1 MRTGEDLGCPE
12 DILSFCACHRYGWMK
27 LGIGKVRDYFFN
39 NIYSPYIGLERTAMN
54 TIILV
59 KEF

>member
-1 MRTGEDLGCPE
+1 
-12 DILSFCACHRYGWMK
+12 MK
-27 LGIGKVRDYFFN
+27 LGIGKVRDYFFFS

>member
-1 MRTGEDLGCPE
+1 
-12 DILSFCACHRYGWMK
+12 MK